1 MMDLVLSRS
10 TGTLMMST
18 VFGVSDFQDL
28 LRENLRERARERDT
42 MSQRQLE
49 VHDFKTEL
57 SELPGPNFFT
67 SAFYNS
73 FSKMEIT
80 HLDERV
86 LNKKSNLLILFLII
100 HVSKNSASQDYRHM
114 IGERANVTLTVLGKN
129 MLNYYIKMFSL
140 K

>member
-1 MMDLVLSRS
+1 MKRGDEKTHTKGIRDIQRMMDLVLSRS

-73 FSKMEIT
+73 FSKMQIT

-86 LNKKSNLLILFLII
+86 LNQNQTSSFC
-100 HVSKNSASQDYRHM
+100 
-114 IGERANVTLTVLGKN
+114 
-129 MLNYYIKMFSL
+129 F
-140 K
+140 